1 MVRCGKFRALLKKN
15 LILKYRS
22 WGLTLSEFL
31 VPFLAL
37 GLQYVFS
44 QLYSNGAQF
53 SLSIQQFVTVPLA
66 MIFLCRFIVVQM
78 TEERESGLSS
88 QLLTFMNVNS
98 FWYIC
103 SFLVVQ

>member
-1 MVRCGKFRALLKKN
+1 
-15 LILKYRS
+15 
-22 WGLTLSEFL
+22 
-31 VPFLAL
+31 
-37 GLQYVFS
+37 
-44 QLYSNGAQF
+44 
-53 SLSIQQFVTVPLA
+53 

-78 TEERESGLSS
+78 TEERETGLSS